1 MTFQALTNISMLFL
15 EKNQIDSAAIYDN
28 HALSIL
34 EKNAYGNLIFTTLYN
49 INHIKVLYAQKKYS
63 EALTLLHEQEKN
75 YRNVKGRTVSNRNI

>member
-34 EKNAYGNLIFTTLYN
+34 EKNAYGILFLPRYIILTT
-49 INHIKVLYAQKKYS
+49 
-63 EALTLLHEQEKN
+63 
-75 YRNVKGRTVSNRNI
+75 